1 MFIENGFDSPM
12 PLYDSTKSGEQLV
25 HVEANTRVHANWVF
39 SDPGAQTISVDVRGT
54 DGKGTKHSYS
64 TKLRFVVGDKG
75 SANEARAIGSS
86 PSAATSVAPPAS
98 SRAAATE
105 MSSGDSGDDTPW
117 GPAIVAGVVIIGII
131 VTALVGRSRSK
142 KMHDEVWNEEGTG
155 ASETNKDS
163 GDEPR

>member
-1 MFIENGFDSPM
+1 
-12 PLYDSTKSGEQLV
+12 
-25 HVEANTRVHANWVF
+25 
-39 SDPGAQTISVDVRGT
+39 
-54 DGKGTKHSYS
+54 
-64 TKLRFVVGDKG
+64 
-75 SANEARAIGSS
+75 
-86 PSAATSVAPPAS
+86 
-98 SRAAATE
+98 